1 MSTLVVGVDIAQDTF
16 VAAFWQHGSGNL
28 LGTFPNTNSGF
39 AAFVDA
45 LPRAGA
51 VHLVMEPTGGFELPL
66 ALFAIQHDWRVSLPN
81 PKQVRDFAKGRGRRA
96 KTDAQDALV
105 LARFGAEADPPAW
118 QPLPPEVAELESLVR
133 RRDDLQEMLRQERNR
148 QQALERRPHQHQSVP
163 RSLERLVD
171 TLTEE
176 LAAVE
181 RAIADH
187 IKQTRQL
194 GEAARRLRTLP
205 GVGPQTVAALL
216 VVLWRWQVLTGGEGS
231 AKGLTAYVGLDPQP
245 HQSGT
250 SVNKPSAISRMGERG
265 LRRKLFMATM
275 GGLRGASPLRVFYE
289 RLVGRGKAKKVAIV
303 AAMRKLVCWAWALF
317 RTQSEFDA
325 TKYAHR
331 FTA

>member
-16 VAAFWQHGSGNL
+16 VAASWHHGSGQL
-28 LGTFPNTNSGF
+28 LGMFPNSDAGF
-39 AAFVDA
+39 TALVAA
-45 LPRAGA
+45 LPT
-51 VHLVMEPTGGFELPL
+51 VSSIHLVMEPTGGFELPL
-66 ALFAIQHDWRVSLPN
+66 AMFAIRRGWRVSLPN
-81 PKQVRDFAKGRGRRA
+81 PRQVRDFAKGRGRRA
-96 KTDAQDALV
+96 KTDPQDALV
-105 LARFGAEADPPAW
+105 LARFGAEANPPAW
-118 QPLPPEVAELESLVR
+118 QPLPSEVAELESLVR
-133 RRDDLQEMLRQERNR
+133 RRDDLQDMLRQERNR

-171 TLTEE
+171 ILTEE

-187 IKQTRQL
+187 INQYTQL
-194 GEAARRLRTLP
+194 AEAARRLRTLP

-216 VVLWRWQVLTGGEGS
+216 VVLWRWQVLTEGEGS

-265 LRRKLFMATM
+265 LRRKLFMATL
-275 GGLRGASPLRVFYE
+275 GGLRGASPLRMFYE

-303 AAMRKLVCWAWALF
+303 AAMRKLVCWAWVLF
-317 RTQSEFDA
+317 RTQSLFDPSKFA
-325 TKYAHR
+325 YSS
-331 FTA
+331 TA

>member
-1 MSTLVVGVDIAQDTF
+1 MSTLVVGVDIAQQTF
-16 VAAFWQHGSGNL
+16 VAASWQHGSGHL
-28 LGTFPNTNSGF
+28 FGTFPNNDAGF
-39 AAFVDA
+39 AALGAA
-45 LPRAGA
+45 LPSAYSI
-51 VHLVMEPTGGFELPL
+51 HLVMEPTGGYELPL
-66 ALFAIQHDWRVSLPN
+66 AIFAIAHGWRVSLPN

-96 KTDAQDALV
+96 KTDSQDALV
-105 LARFGAEADPPAW
+105 LARFGAEANPPAW
-118 QPLPPEVAELESLVR
+118 QPLPPEVVELESLVR

-171 TLTEE
+171 TLAEE

-187 IKQTRQL
+187 IKQSTEL
-194 GEAARRLRTLP
+194 AAAARRLRTLP

-216 VVLWRWQVLTGGEGS
+216 VVLWRWQVLTEGEGS

-250 SVNKPSAISRMGERG
+250 SVNKPSAISRMGERS
-265 LRRKLFMATM
+265 LRRKLFMATL
-275 GGLRGASPLRVFYE
+275 GGLRGASPLRMFYE

-325 TKYAHR
+325 TKYVHR
-331 FTA
+331 FAV